1 MSKGGNSAPNP
12 YTSAGQQTQSNINS
26 GIASNVLNNTNVYS
40 PYGSSTYAQTGST
53 NVDGY
58 QIPQFSQNISLNPQ
72 QQATLGS
79 IEGAAGNLA
88 GKIQNASSGT
98 YGLGQYTTGL
108 KTGFNQ
114 GQPIQGQTSMPAGSA
129 QAIQDARDA
138 AYNQQEAYL
147 QPQQAQQ
154 GEQLNASLAQQGIT
168 QGSAA
173 YNNAQSQQGRQ
184 NTFSNQQ
191 AQNAAVQ
198 AGQQEQNTLYGQSL
212 QSGEFANTAAG
223 QEFAQGQGAAQF
235 ANTAAGQ
242 GYAQQA
248 NIDNMP
254 YNQFAQLG
262 GIQNPQAN
270 APAQSAIQPS
280 QIAQYIQQAYAT
292 NANNSTNQT
301 NGIYGL
307 GGTLGAGA
315 INYAGTPAGAS
326 YLGLR

>member
-1 MSKGGNSAPNP
+1 MSKGGNSSPNP
-12 YTSAGQQTQSNINS
+12 YTSAGVQTQSNIDS
-26 GIASNVLNNTNVYS
+26 GIASNALNNVNVYS
-40 PYGSSTYAQTGST
+40 PYGSSTYGQTGTT
-53 NVDGY
+53 NVGGY
-58 QIPQFSQNISLNPQ
+58 QIPQYSQNISLNPQ
-72 QQATLGS
+72 QQTTLNS
-79 IEGAAGNLA
+79 VQGAAGNLA
-88 GKIQNASSGT
+88 GKIQNDSSGT
-98 YGLGQYTTGL
+98 YGLGKYTTGL
-108 KTGFNQ
+108 QTGFNQ
-114 GQPIQGQTSMPAGSA
+114 GQQVQGQTGMPAGSE
-129 QAIQDARDA
+129 QAINDARNA

-147 QPQQAQQ
+147 APQQAQQ

-223 QEFAQGQGAAQF
+223 QQFAQGQGAAQF

-248 NIDNMP
+248 NIDNLP
-254 YNQFAQLG
+254 YNQFSQLG

-270 APAQSAIQPS
+270 APAQSNINPS

-292 NANNSTNQT
+292 NANSSANQM

-307 GGTLGAGA
+307 GSTLGAAG
-315 INYAGTPAGAS
+315 INYLA
-326 YLGLR
+326 R